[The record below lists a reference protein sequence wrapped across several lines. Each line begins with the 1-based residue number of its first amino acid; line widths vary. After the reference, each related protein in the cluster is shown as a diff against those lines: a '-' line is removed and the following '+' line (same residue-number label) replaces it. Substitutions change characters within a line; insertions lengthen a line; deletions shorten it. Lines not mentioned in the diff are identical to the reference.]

1 MNFNPREDQHGGY
14 PAVTTQV
21 NIQVLLRELFQ
32 KYRAVLTHPSV
43 ATFDA
48 ELPAASWQAVWIG
61 AAIMAIAWAIGS
73 FIVGL
78 EQSTVYSSGPSL
90 GSALGI
96 FVVFVIAFF
105 FASAVYHLI
114 AKMFGGTAS
123 FLTYT
128 YAVSL
133 VVVPLDTVAGLA
145 LIIPV
150 LGILAVF
157 AAGLYGLYLLV
168 LATPAAQRLTVGKA
182 VAVVLI
188 PAGASMI
195 LSCAFSSLLILLL
208 VMLAGVGR

>member
-1 MNFNPREDQHGGY
+1 MNVNPREDQHSAY
-14 PAVTTQV
+14 PGVATQV
-21 NIQVLLRELFQ
+21 NIQDLLRELFQ
-32 KYRAVLTHPSV
+32 KYRTVLTHPSV

-48 ELPAASWQAVWIG
+48 VLPAATWQAVWIG
-61 AAIMAIAWAIGS
+61 AAIMALAWAIGS

-78 EQSTVYSSGPSL
+78 EQSTAYSSGPSL

-96 FVVFVIAFF
+96 FVVFFIAFF

-114 AKMFGGTAS
+114 AKLFGGTAS
-123 FLTYT
+123 FLIYT
-128 YAVSL
+128 YAISL

-168 LATPAAQRLTVGKA
+168 LATQAAHRLPAGKS

-188 PAGASMI
+188 PAGASI
-195 LSCAFSSLLILLL
+195 LLSCAFSSLLILLL
-208 VMLAGVGR
+208 VMLAGAGR